1 MKRIML
7 RSCLALLCLTVGV
20 RCSGSNPLQD
30 DTDDAHPFAVA
41 KSSSVSQ
48 DQTPVDET
56 MLEAQAQSNNRF
68 AVDLFHQML
77 EPDQNTFLSP
87 YSVSAALAMAAAG
100 AQGSIARQMREALG
114 VTLEG
119 DDFHAALNGLGRSIS
134 SHAAQTDGVELAV
147 VNSAWAQQD
156 WSFRAAYLDR
166 IARYYGAGVNLVDFR
181 GMPDRTRVLIND
193 WVSEQTRERIQDLLP
208 EGSVTPLT
216 RLVLTNAIYFLGEW
230 QYQFD
235 PALTRE
241 RPFYLLTE
249 VKVQVREP
257 WGRFDGQVN
266 EYDKLERV
274 MVQVPMMTLYEHRGA
289 ALPWARQEHV
299 QVLELPYRGDRLT
312 MTLLLPDTGHYREFE
327 ATLTAERI
335 DAAMAALRPTRLS
348 PVQVPKFTFNTGSVS
363 LRQGLQAL
371 GMQDAFE
378 PGLADFSGIDGTR
391 ELYVCDVVHQAF
403 IAVDEAGTEAAA
415 ATGATMPVVE
425 RPPHFIADRPFVF
438 LIRDTQTNTILFI
451 GRVLDPR

>member
-1 MKRIML
+1 MKKIMR

-20 RCSGSNPLQD
+20 RCSSSNPLQE

-41 KSSSVSQ
+41 RSSSVSQ
-48 DQTPVDET
+48 LEAPVDGA
-56 MLEAQAQSNNRF
+56 MMEAQAHSNNRF
-68 AVDLFHQML
+68 AVDLFHQVL
-77 EPDQNTFLSP
+77 EADQNTFLSP
-87 YSVSAALAMAAAG
+87 YSVTAALAMAAAG
-100 AQGSIARQMREALG
+100 AQGSTARQMRDALG

-134 SHAAQTDGVELAV
+134 SHAAQTEGVELAV

-156 WSFRAAYLDR
+156 WSFRDAYLDR

-181 GMPDRTRVLIND
+181 GMPDRSRVLIND
-193 WVSEQTRERIQDLLP
+193 WVSEQTRKRIQDLLP
-208 EGSVTPLT
+208 EGSITTLT
-216 RLVLTNAIYFLGEW
+216 RLVLTNAIYFLGDW

-241 RPFYLLTE
+241 RPFYPLDGTT
-249 VKVQVREP
+249 VQAP
-257 WGRFDGQVN
+257 
-266 EYDKLERV
+266 L
-274 MVQVPMMTLYEHRGA
+274 MTLGEPGEQVELR
-289 ALPWARQEHV
+289 WARQENV
-299 QVLELPYRGDRLT
+299 RILDLPYRGERLA
-312 MTLLLPDTGHYREFE
+312 MTLLLPDSGHYREFE

-335 DAAMAALRPTRLS
+335 DAAIAALRLTLLP

-371 GMQDAFE
+371 GMRDAFE
-378 PGLADFSGIDGTR
+378 PNAADFSGIDGTR
-391 ELYVCDVVHQAF
+391 ELFVSDVVHQAF

-415 ATGATMPVVE
+415 ATGVVVGVTSMPVD
-425 RPPHFIADRPFVF
+425 PPEFIADRPFVF
-438 LIRDTQTNTILFI
+438 LIRDTQTNTMLFI